1 MVLYIVERACYGFT
15 FTVFFALIN
24 KWYIASAAVIVST
37 LLITDIDIIAAW
49 DRPYCWVVVGCYVD
63 GCVGVGVGVGTIVL
77 LVVFVVFVVFVVVF
91 VVFVVF
97 VVLVEFVVLII
108 GTGIFNCTNW

>member
-15 FTVFFALIN
+15 FTVFLALMN

-63 GCVGVGVGVGTIVL
+63 GCVGGGVGIIVL
-77 LVVFVVFVVFVVVF
+77 F

-97 VVLVEFVVLII
+97 VVLVVVFVVFVVLVEFVVFVVLII